1 MSTDESFVSVQQ
13 LWWLFVIYGL
23 AALGIGIFF
32 VISPHE
38 TLSVFTVIAGIVLVV
53 DGVIAVIRSITG
65 ELENRGLLALVGVIS
80 VVAGLVLIKHPF
92 NSLVVLALIIGL
104 WFVIV
109 GGIRFVAALADRQ
122 DRLANVLLS
131 LLDIVIGIVILS
143 WPEIGLA
150 TIAVI
155 VGIGLIIRGGL
166 FVVAGFELRS
176 APPRTQPPR
185 PCGGRA
191 RGEEVPRASPWE
203 PQTRSRRW
211 DRLGS
216 RRRCL
221 IATRELGAHLHRP
234 YRPCGARLQDG
245 AERDHDQ
252 TGDEERLGAE
262 HEDADA
268 AEYVGR
274 SAYRCADRRAQRG
287 GRQAVA
293 PGASLLHADQPR
305 GHGHVG
311 DHHHP
316 HDDPEHDR
324 EPRVAPARH
333 DRGGEGEQ
341 RAHDGARDDHRLQT
355 LAGPAQRRSH
365 LGGGGSVI
373 A

>member
-176 APPRTQPPR
+176 APP
-185 PCGGRA
+185 
-191 RGEEVPRASPWE
+191 
-203 PQTRSRRW
+203 
-211 DRLGS
+211 
-216 RRRCL
+216 
-221 IATRELGAHLHRP
+221 
-234 YRPCGARLQDG
+234 
-245 AERDHDQ
+245 
-252 TGDEERLGAE
+252 
-262 HEDADA
+262 A
-268 AEYVGR
+268 A
-274 SAYRCADRRAQRG
+274 AA
-287 GRQAVA
+287 
-293 PGASLLHADQPR
+293 
-305 GHGHVG
+305 
-311 DHHHP
+311 
-316 HDDPEHDR
+316 
-324 EPRVAPARH
+324 
-333 DRGGEGEQ
+333 
-341 RAHDGARDDHRLQT
+341 
-355 LAGPAQRRSH
+355 
-365 LGGGGSVI
+365 
-373 A
+373 